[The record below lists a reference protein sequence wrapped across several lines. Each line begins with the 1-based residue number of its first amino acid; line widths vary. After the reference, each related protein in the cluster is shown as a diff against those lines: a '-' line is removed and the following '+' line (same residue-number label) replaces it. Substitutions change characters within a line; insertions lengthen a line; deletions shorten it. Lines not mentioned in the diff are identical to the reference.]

1 MESRKK
7 QHEELASVGTHLG
20 EDPARALQKLQQQT
34 QTSRP
39 GSAERDR
46 KVAARVLA
54 RFKAMFPSFGVQLT
68 HDEEMMMLTIDEWA
82 RALAG
87 VDVNRIGQAIEQLT
101 KSSAKWPPSL
111 PEFVAMCQGGNDPAH
126 KHFLPAPPPKPADP
140 ELAKKSLDALRR
152 LVRR

>member
-1 MESRKK
+1 
-7 QHEELASVGTHLG
+7 
-20 EDPARALQKLQQQT
+20 
-34 QTSRP
+34 
-39 GSAERDR
+39 
-46 KVAARVLA
+46 
-54 RFKAMFPSFGVQLT
+54 MFPSFGVQLT

-87 VDVNRIGQAIEQLT
+87 IDVNRIGQAIEQLT

-140 ELAKKSLDALRR
+140 EIARKGLEALRR
-152 LVRR
+152 LVRP